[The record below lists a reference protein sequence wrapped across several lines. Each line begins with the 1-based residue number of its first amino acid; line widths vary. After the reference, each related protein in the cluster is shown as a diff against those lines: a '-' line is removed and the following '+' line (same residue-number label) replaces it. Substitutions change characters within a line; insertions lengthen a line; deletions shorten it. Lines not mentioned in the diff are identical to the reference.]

1 MIPAG
6 MMAGVARRATTPHD
20 LDEAEVVERIREVQQ
35 QYGTRMVLLG
45 HHYQRREIGQLADFK
60 GDSFELCRAAS
71 QQDEAEFIVF
81 CGVRF
86 MVESARVLARPEQK
100 VFHPNERAGCPMAD
114 MANSHLVEGAWS
126 DLEKRDLA
134 SSTIPVTYMN
144 SDADLKAFT
153 GRNGGI
159 VCTSSNAH
167 RVFEWAFDR
176 GERIIFYPDEHLG
189 RNVANSMGLPRDQV
203 LIYDPREELGG
214 LTEEQFRNSK
224 VLLWK
229 GYCHVHTHFTT
240 AHIDEAREK
249 WPGVYVMA
257 HPECTEEVVG
267 AADFAGSTSQ
277 MCKKVEDAPAGAK
290 FAIATEINMIHRLA
304 YDHPDKEVHTLS
316 RSLCPNM
323 YRVNLYNLYDTVRDL
338 ENADEVTLP
347 EDVLRDAKLALD
359 RMLSVP

>member
-6 MMAGVARRATTPHD
+6 MMAGVADRATTPHD
-20 LDEAEVVERIREVQQ
+20 MDEAEVVERIRDIQTR
-35 QYGTRMVLLG
+35 YGTRMVLLG

-71 QQDEAEFIVF
+71 RQDEAEFIVF

-86 MVESARVLARPEQK
+86 MVESARVLARPDQK
-100 VFHPNERAGCPMAD
+100 VFHPNARAGCPMAD
-114 MANSHLVEGAWS
+114 MANSHLVEGAWG
-126 DLEKRDLA
+126 DLEKRGLA
-134 SSTIPVTYMN
+134 QSTIPVTYMN

-167 RVFEWAFDR
+167 RVFEWAYQR

-189 RNVANSMGLPRDQV
+189 RNVANSMKLPRDQV
-203 LIYDPREELGG
+203 LVYDPRHELGG

-229 GYCHVHTHFTT
+229 GFCHVHTHFTT
-240 AHIDEAREK
+240 AQIDEARQK

-277 MCKKVEDAPAGAK
+277 MCKKVEDAPAGAT

-304 YDHPDKEVHTLS
+304 YDNPETEVHTLS

-338 ENADEVTLP
+338 DAAPEVTLP
-347 EDVLRDAKLALD
+347 EEVQRDAKLALD

>member
-1 MIPAG
+1 MIPVG
-6 MMAGVARRATTPHD
+6 MMAGVADRATTPHD
-20 LDEAEVVERIREVQQ
+20 MDEAEVVEHIRNIQNR
-35 QYGTRMVLLG
+35 YGTRMVLLG

-86 MVESARVLARPEQK
+86 MVESARVLARPDQK
-100 VFHPNERAGCPMAD
+100 VFHPNARAGCPMAD
-114 MANSHLVEGAWS
+114 MANSHLVEAAWS
-126 DLEKRDLA
+126 DLEKRGLA
-134 SSTIPVTYMN
+134 QSTIPVTYMN

-167 RVFEWAFDR
+167 RVFEWAFER

-189 RNVANSMGLPRDQV
+189 RNVANSMKLPRDQV
-203 LIYDPREELGG
+203 LVYDPRHELGG

-229 GYCHVHTHFTT
+229 GFCHVHTHFTT
-240 AHIDEAREK
+240 AQVDEAREK

-304 YDHPDKEVHTLS
+304 YDNPETEVHTLS

-338 ENADEVTLP
+338 DAAPEVTLP
-347 EDVLRDAKLALD
+347 EEVQRDAKLALD